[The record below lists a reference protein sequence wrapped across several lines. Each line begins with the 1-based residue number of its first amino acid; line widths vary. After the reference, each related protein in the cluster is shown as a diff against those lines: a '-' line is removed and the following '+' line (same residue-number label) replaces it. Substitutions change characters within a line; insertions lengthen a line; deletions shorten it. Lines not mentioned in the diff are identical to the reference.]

1 MKTDQVQNKGKHSY
15 RSSEPTHPKKEKTE
29 KAEKSKKAE
38 ATKKVKKSEE
48 TDGVSRTAKEMK
60 ELSTSH
66 VEAVKRV
73 IGENIEWRQMRFY
86 RNQKDGKAYIDIV
99 NKDTGEVIRTVP
111 EPEMQKIATQ
121 FKHLSGMTLDING

>member
-1 MKTDQVQNKGKHSY
+1 MKTDQVQNKGNHSY
-15 RSSEPTHPKKEKTE
+15 RSTEPSHQ
-29 KAEKSKKAE
+29 KAEKVAESKKLNTSKEAKKSKKAIVSE
-38 ATKKVKKSEE
+38 GVSKRAKELKELNSSHADAVKK
-48 TDGVSRTAKEMK
+48 
-60 ELSTSH
+60 
-66 VEAVKRV
+66 V

-99 NKDTGEVIRTVP
+99 NKETGEVIRTVP

>member
-1 MKTDQVQNKGKHSY
+1 MKTDQVQNKGNHSY
-15 RSSEPTHPKKEKTE
+15 RSIEQAHQKAEKVE
-29 KAEKSKKAE
+29 KAEDKK
-38 ATKKVKKSEE
+38 KLKKSEE
-48 TDGVSRTAKEMK
+48 TDGIGRRAKELK
-60 ELSTSH
+60 ELNEGH
-66 VEAVKRV
+66 AEAVKRV

-121 FKHLSGMTLDING
+121 FKHLAGMTLDING